1 MSKTTVTGREI
12 IIERGP
18 MVLFS
23 LFSDMSRFTLGL
35 PDEYKDKVSATADS
49 ISVEN
54 NGMKFGIVISER
66 VPFSKVIM
74 QNDASTPI
82 NFTITLFMNPLG
94 IDKTLFH
101 IELEA
106 ELNMMMK
113 MLIGHKL
120 NDMVD
125 TLTDQLEKAFNNPSE
140 IPDLSKFAKNPFS

>member
-23 LFSDMSRFTLGL
+23 LFSDLSRFTLGL

-106 ELNMMMK
+106 ELNVMMK
-113 MLIGHKL
+113 I
-120 NDMVD
+120 
-125 TLTDQLEKAFNNPSE
+125 EK
-140 IPDLSKFAKNPFS
+140 

>member
-1 MSKTTVTGREI
+1 MSKSTVKGREI

-23 LFSDMSRFTLGL
+23 LFSDLSRFTLGL

-54 NGMKFGIVISER
+54 NGMRFGIVISER
-66 VPFSKVIM
+66 IPFSRVIM
-74 QNDASTPI
+74 HNDSSTPI
-82 NFTITLFMNPLG
+82 NFTLTFCMTPLG

-106 ELNMMMK
+106 ELNVMMK

-125 TLTDQLEKAFNNPSE
+125 TLTDQLEKAFKNPSE